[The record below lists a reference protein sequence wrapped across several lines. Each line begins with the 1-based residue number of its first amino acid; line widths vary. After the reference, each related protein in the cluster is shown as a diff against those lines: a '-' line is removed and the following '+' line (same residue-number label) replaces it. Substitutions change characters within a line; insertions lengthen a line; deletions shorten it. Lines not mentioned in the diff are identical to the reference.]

1 MFIVYAIYTC
11 GWCDGTLSQLM
22 DLKIF
27 VDTDSDIRLTRRLKR
42 DISERGR
49 DLDGVLKL
57 YKTFVKPVR
66 CMCVQLCVHLCPCVY
81 VRTYMCVCMS
91 LHVCTSMCTC
101 VCACVCMHA
110 CVWVLW
116 HVVVSVYHQQEWIW
130 TIHVP
135 LLAAVP
141 SSLQGVWAVHRAING
156 ACRHCGAAWWAVPLC
171 WEDTYFSS
179 GVSRS

>member
-1 MFIVYAIYTC
+1 
-11 GWCDGTLSQLM
+11 M

-81 VRTYMCVCMS
+81 VRT
-91 LHVCTSMCTC
+91 C
-101 VCACVCMHA
+101 VCACVYMCLHPCVHVCVHVCACMH
-110 CVWVLW
+110 
-116 HVVVSVYHQQEWIW
+116 VSECCDM
-130 TIHVP
+130 
-135 LLAAVP
+135 L
-141 SSLQGVWAVHRAING
+141 
-156 ACRHCGAAWWAVPLC
+156 
-171 WEDTYFSS
+171 
-179 GVSRS
+179 